1 MPWVRFTSSFD
12 FKPKPTVTLAYHAGD
27 VKLVTTA
34 CATAALRAG
43 KAEKAAKP
51 KGRPVFDV
59 ALRQGEEIADGAEQP
74 QG

>member
-12 FKPKPTVTLAYHAGD
+12 FKPKPSVTLAYHAGD

-34 CATAALRAG
+34 CAAAALANG
-43 KAEKAAKP
+43 KAEKASKP
-51 KGRPVFDV
+51 KG
-59 ALRQGEEIADGAEQP
+59 QHDGAEQP